1 MDAAA
6 AEIPEK
12 PSGAKG
18 VNCSMFITGSA
29 NATKRES
36 AAILITT
43 NTAFTVALSRV
54 PMTNSQVTRPAILM
68 AGRLINPPSKGP
80 RTSIWGLRSEEHTSE
95 LQSLMR
101 ISYAVYGLN
110 KKIKTH
116 QHHSI
121 HTK

>member
-29 NATKRES
+29 KATKRES

-54 PMTNSQVTRPAILM
+54 PITSNQVTRPAIPM
-68 AGRLINPPSKGP
+68 AGRLITPQSKGQIGRAHVCTP
-80 RTSIWGLRSEEHTSE
+80 FTNSHLVCRLLLE
-95 LQSLMR
+95 
-101 ISYAVYGLN
+101 
-110 KKIKTH
+110 KKHIYKPATH
-116 QHHSI
+116 PKHAQ
-121 HTK
+121 